1 MKTTC
6 RVIVTTL
13 IAALALPIAA
23 QAAKGERKKKETPPS
38 FATVDKDGDQSV
50 SESEYVVANEK
61 LGADAAKTQ
70 FGKLDKNHDGK
81 LSKDEFGSAGKG
93 EKKKRRKKKD
103 A

>member
-1 MKTTC
+1 MKLTS

-38 FATVDKDGDQSV
+38 FATVDKDGDQAV
-50 SESEYVVANEK
+50 SESEYVAANEK

-81 LSKDEFGSAGKG
+81 LSKDEFGSGNG